1 MEKEKLEGT
10 IYDRICNALDHNML
24 SHAYL
29 FEMDDLL
36 QANDII
42 KHIAKLI
49 LCSNRGIHDQEER
62 CEICRL
68 IDLEQCTDL
77 KTVYPNGSMIKKEQ
91 LLEIKKLYKTT
102 SSSRYRI
109 YVIYEAEKLNASSAN
124 TILKFLEEPE
134 KGIIAFL
141 VAKNRYQ
148 VLDTVV
154 SRCQVLNF
162 KDIDKELQFDS
173 HIIDFI
179 QKVTQNNSFYME
191 FKEILENYLSDKESA
206 KQLLDAVEQYF
217 HELLI
222 YNVGDNSHLKDAE
235 IFAKIPKDSI
245 IRYISIIED
254 EKQKLMYNVNYK
266 LWLDNLLLRF
276 LEVL

>member
-10 IYDRICNALDHNML
+10 IYDRIYNALDHNML

-29 FEMDDLL
+29 FEMDNLV

-68 IDLEQCTDL
+68 IDLDQCTDL

-222 YNVGDNSHLKDAE
+222 YNVGNNSHLKDAE

-254 EKQKLMYNVNYK
+254 EKQKLVYNVNYK

>member
-10 IYDRICNALDHNML
+10 VYDRICNALDHNML

-29 FEMDDLL
+29 LEMNDLL

-49 LCSNRGIHDQEER
+49 LCPNRGIHDQKEK

-68 IDLEQCTDL
+68 IDLDQCADF
-77 KTVYPNGSMIKKEQ
+77 KTVHSIGSMIKKEQ

-102 SSSRYRI
+102 SSSKYRI

-148 VLDTVV
+148 VLDTVI
-154 SRCQVLNF
+154 SRCQALNF
-162 KDIDKELQFDS
+162 RDINKKLQFDS
-173 HIIDFI
+173 RIINFI
-179 QKVTQNNSFYME
+179 QIITQNDSFYME
-191 FKEILENYLSDKESA
+191 FKGILESYLPDKESA
-206 KQLLDAVEQYF
+206 KQLLDTVEQYF

-222 YNVGDNSHLKDAE
+222 CNVENNYCLKDAE
-235 IFAKIPKDSI
+235 IFAKISKNSI
-245 IRYISIIED
+245 IKYISIIED
-254 EKQKLMYNVNYK
+254 EKQKLVYNVNYK
-266 LWLDNLLLRF
+266 LWVDNLLLRF